1 MTGVFPAI
9 LDGVMDFLYD
19 RSGLIV
25 VGVII
30 LVMICGIIV
39 AGLIIYKVNKNK
51 VNKHIKYMEY
61 KKTEQ
66 SEKLSN
72 VDLIIQES
80 KKWNKGVLI
89 NYQEYTA
96 EKISALERAMKK
108 PVGAGYA
115 SETKYQV
122 FVDGNHKCFSFD
134 MDSLYKLY
142 KYFNEEIQ
150 RRHD

>member
-9 LDGVMDFLYD
+9 LDGIMDFLDD

-25 VGVII
+25 VGIVI
-30 LVMICGIIV
+30 LVVICGIIV
-39 AGLIIYKVNKNK
+39 AGLIIYKVHKNK

-61 KKTEQ
+61 KRTEQ
-66 SEKLSN
+66 SEKLRN

>member
-9 LDGVMDFLYD
+9 LDGIMDFLDD

-25 VGVII
+25 VGIVI
-30 LVMICGIIV
+30 LVVICGIIV

-61 KKTEQ
+61 KRTEQ
-66 SEKLSN
+66 SEKLRN

-96 EKISALERAMKK
+96 EKISALERSMKK
-108 PVGAGYA
+108 PVGSGYA